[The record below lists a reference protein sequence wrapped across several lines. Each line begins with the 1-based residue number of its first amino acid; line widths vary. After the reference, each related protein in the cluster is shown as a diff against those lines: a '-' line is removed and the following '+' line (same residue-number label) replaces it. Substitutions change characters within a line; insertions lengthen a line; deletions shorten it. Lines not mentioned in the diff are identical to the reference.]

1 MADPVGDLSQ
11 RAFDHIGRCPHP
23 AVQGARRHPFGC
35 RGPEPH
41 GAFTAAHTGEAFAL
55 SARSLD
61 DTSEP
66 LHAQHR
72 RRLGLPQEGRGA
84 ANILPTCP
92 ISWHGSPR
100 PWVDLGA
107 CSPTPA
113 GASDRHSNSVGG
125 TTSALSRRAG
135 DPRHSLR
142 LRRSPELLGA
152 HAELL
157 RDLATIALDRLQ
169 GDRSRC
175 VLEDPALDDP
185 DRLHFA

>member
-1 MADPVGDLSQ
+1 MTTGPLAAKASEPGSLAEPVGDLSR
-11 RAFDHIGRCPHP
+11 RAFDHIGRGPHP

-41 GAFTAAHTGEAFAL
+41 GAFTAAHMGEAFAL
-55 SARSLD
+55 SARSPD

-92 ISWHGSPR
+92 MSWHGSPR

-113 GASDRHSNSVGG
+113 GASDRHSNSVWG
-125 TTSALSRRAG
+125 TIFAFSSATCHGRRGTRCGYAFPHSSSALMPSCSSTSRR
-135 DPRHSLR
+135 P
-142 LRRSPELLGA
+142 
-152 HAELL
+152 
-157 RDLATIALDRLQ
+157 
-169 GDRSRC
+169 
-175 VLEDPALDDP
+175 
-185 DRLHFA
+185 